1 MELSTKEYKDGLSKK
16 ESFLI
21 SSLAREDKTIFDIKD
36 ARKIIGEN
44 AKKTMHS
51 LIQKK

>member
-1 MELSTKEYKDGLSKK
+1 MELSTKEYKEGLSKR

-21 SSLAREDKTIFDIKD
+21 SFLARKDRTIFHIED

-51 LIQKK
+51 LI